1 MHAPL
6 FHHPCFVECCVSIM
20 LTQVIMMQPQTTDY
34 MCYLIDWPLS
44 TMCMLYLY
52 TDNVNSDNVHMYGNG
67 ELVINVT
74 SGRKGRQFVSKTHFN
89 HEGHQTPQ

>member
-1 MHAPL
+1 MLCCPY
-6 FHHPCFVECCVSIM
+6 FVECCVSIM

-52 TDNVNSDNVHMYGNG
+52 TEMSIQNNVPMYGNVDYVC
-67 ELVINVT
+67 LLM
-74 SGRKGRQFVSKTHFN
+74 
-89 HEGHQTPQ
+89 